1 MKNSI
6 LTPEEKK
13 ARKAAY
19 DKAYRERKKAAEALV
34 QEPKET
40 IPEVVAVVEFPEPK
54 GKTKKEKIVVDK
66 IKKEKNI
73 ITKIITSPVR
83 LFHSL
88 KMVKEKSYCAKVGRE
103 LNFEQIDEKI
113 FRVKKGKRIYY
124 ATADEVKG
132 LA

>member
-1 MKNSI
+1 MKNTI

-13 ARKAAY
+13 AKKAAY
-19 DKAYRERKKAAEALV
+19 DKAYRESKKAALV
-34 QEPKET
+34 QEPEVTK
-40 IPEVVAVVEFPEPK
+40 PEVVAVVEFPEAK
-54 GKTKKEKIVVDK
+54 SKQKKILVAK

-73 ITKIITSPVR
+73 ITKIISAPVR

-88 KMVKEKSYCAKVGRE
+88 KMNKEKSYCAQVGRE
-103 LNFEQIDEKI
+103 LNFEQIDEKV

-124 ATADEVKG
+124 ASADEVKG

>member
-6 LTPEEKK
+6 LTQEEKK

-19 DKAYRERKKAAEALV
+19 DKAYRESKKAALS
-34 QEPKET
+34 QEPEVITK
-40 IPEVVAVVEFPEPK
+40 PEVVAVVEFPEAK
-54 GKTKKEKIVVDK
+54 SKQKKIVVAKLKKEKH
-66 IKKEKNI
+66 I
-73 ITKIITSPVR
+73 ITKIISAPVR

-88 KMVKEKSYCAKVGRE
+88 KMNKEKSYCAQVGRE
-103 LNFEQIDEKI
+103 LNFEQIDEKV

-124 ATADEVKG
+124 ASADEVKG

>member
-19 DKAYRERKKAAEALV
+19 DKAYRESKKAALT
-34 QEPKET
+34 QEPEVT
-40 IPEVVAVVEFPEPK
+40 TPAVVAIVEFPEAK
-54 GKTKKEKIVVDK
+54 SKQKKIVVAK
-66 IKKEKNI
+66 LKKEKNI
-73 ITKIITSPVR
+73 ITKIISAPVR

-88 KMVKEKSYCAKVGRE
+88 KMNKEKSYCAQVGRE
-103 LNFEQIDEKI
+103 LNFEQIDEKV

-124 ATADEVKG
+124 ASADEVKG

>member
-1 MKNSI
+1 MKNTI

-13 ARKAAY
+13 AKKAAY
-19 DKAYRERKKAAEALV
+19 DKAYRESKKAALV
-34 QEPKET
+34 QEPEVTK
-40 IPEVVAVVEFPEPK
+40 PAVVAVVEFPEAK
-54 GKTKKEKIVVDK
+54 SKQKKILVAK

-73 ITKIITSPVR
+73 ITKIISAPVR

-88 KMVKEKSYCAKVGRE
+88 KMVKEKSYCAQVGRE
-103 LNFEQIDEKI
+103 LNFEQIDEKVY
-113 FRVKKGKRIYY
+113 RVKKGKRIYY

>member
-19 DKAYRERKKAAEALV
+19 DKAYRDRKKASLVAEPEQV
-34 QEPKET
+34 T
-40 IPEVVAVVEFPEPK
+40 TPEVVAVVEFPEAK
-54 GKTKKEKIVVDK
+54 SKQKKIVVAK
-66 IKKEKNI
+66 VKKEKNI
-73 ITKIITSPVR
+73 ITKVISAPVR

-88 KMVKEKSYCAKVGRE
+88 KMIKEKSYCAAAGRE
-103 LNFEQIDEKI
+103 LNFEQIDEKV

-124 ATADEVKG
+124 ASAEEVKG

>member
-13 ARKAAY
+13 AKKAAY
-19 DKAYRERKKAAEALV
+19 DKAYRESKKAALALA

-40 IPEVVAVVEFPEPK
+40 TPEVVAVVEFPEAK
-54 GKTKKEKIVVDK
+54 SKQKKIVVAK

-73 ITKIITSPVR
+73 ITKIISAPVR

-88 KMVKEKSYCAKVGRE
+88 KMVKEKSYCAQAGRE
-103 LNFEQIDEKI
+103 LNFEQIDEKV

-124 ATADEVKG
+124 ASADEVKG

>member
-13 ARKAAY
+13 AKKAAY
-19 DKAYRERKKAAEALV
+19 DKAYRDRKKAALV
-34 QEPKET
+34 AEPEIVT
-40 IPEVVAVVEFPEPK
+40 TPEVVAIVEFPEAK
-54 GKTKKEKIVVDK
+54 SKQKKIVVAK
-66 IKKEKNI
+66 VKKEKNI
-73 ITKIITSPVR
+73 ITKVISAPVR

-88 KMVKEKSYCAKVGRE
+88 KMIKEKSYCAQAGRE
-103 LNFEQIDEKI
+103 LNFEQIDEKV

-124 ATADEVKG
+124 ASAEEVKG